1 MALYSRPRN
10 TRLLVVSLVMLSL
23 LTITVDYKGGEHGPL
38 EDAGKGALSVVG
50 ALQGAV
56 THVIRP
62 VTNWVSGVIHIG
74 SLRAEN
80 DDLKRQISA
89 LKVQAAQDSQV
100 QRRLVELEGLL
111 KIRDQLQPRKSVTGT
126 VIAQSPGNFE
136 WTITISQGSSAGIKE
151 DMPVISGNGLVGHVI
166 NVTANVSVVQLI
178 LDPDSAV
185 AARLASAG
193 DTGVILGQRD
203 RPLRMDLVDPNANVS
218 LNEPVVTS
226 GYEVEA
232 GKSIYPPGITV
243 GFVSHIAQQINS
255 LEKTIE
261 ITPAV
266 DFSALEY
273 VLVIVKS

>member
-62 VTNWVSGVIHIG
+62 VTNWVSGITHIG

-100 QRRLVELEGLL
+100 QRRLVALEGLL
-111 KIRDQLQPRKSVTGT
+111 KNRGHLQTLKAPR
-126 VIAQSPGNFE
+126 
-136 WTITISQGSSAGIKE
+136 
-151 DMPVISGNGLVGHVI
+151 
-166 NVTANVSVVQLI
+166 
-178 LDPDSAV
+178 
-185 AARLASAG
+185 
-193 DTGVILGQRD
+193 
-203 RPLRMDLVDPNANVS
+203 
-218 LNEPVVTS
+218 
-226 GYEVEA
+226 
-232 GKSIYPPGITV
+232 
-243 GFVSHIAQQINS
+243 
-255 LEKTIE
+255 
-261 ITPAV
+261 TPRA
-266 DFSALEY
+266 
-273 VLVIVKS
+273 